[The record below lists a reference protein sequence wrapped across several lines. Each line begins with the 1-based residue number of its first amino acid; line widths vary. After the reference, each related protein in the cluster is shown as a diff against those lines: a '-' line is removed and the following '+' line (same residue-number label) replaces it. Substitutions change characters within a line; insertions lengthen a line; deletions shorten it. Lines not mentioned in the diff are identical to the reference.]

1 MKLDVLVVGAHP
13 DDAELGAGGTIA
25 KLKKQGH
32 RVGILDLSD
41 GEPTPHGTPEIR
53 RKEAEDAAKILG
65 IDVREIL
72 GLENR
77 KIIDTIEA
85 RKEIA
90 NIIRKYMP
98 EVIIT
103 HPKDES
109 HPDHIAAYNLVY
121 ASSFYA
127 RLTKWQL
134 TGEPWKVKRIFH
146 FPGGHQRVNRKV
158 SFIVDISDFIEQKMK
173 ALECYKSQLIENV
186 KNRELL
192 EIIPAA
198 AKYYGSMISRSY
210 GEAFICEE
218 EIGVEDL
225 LDIL

>member
-25 KLKKQGH
+25 KLEKQGR

-53 RKEAEDAAKILG
+53 RKEAEEAAKILG
-65 IDVREIL
+65 VDVREIL

-77 KIIDTIEA
+77 KIIDSIEA

-90 NIIRKYMP
+90 NIIRKYKP

-109 HPDHIAAYNLVY
+109 HPDHIVAYNLVF

-127 RLTKWQL
+127 RLTKWPQARK
-134 TGEPWKVKRIFH
+134 PWEVKRIFH

-158 SFIVDISDFIEQKMK
+158 SFIVDISDFIEQKIK

-198 AKYYGSMISRSY
+198 AKYYGSMIGRSY

-225 LDIL
+225 LDII